1 MRSVAGWAYEGS
13 YSQSVKHNSGIRRRR
28 RRRRR
33 TSVCQRDGKKEQ
45 KGGGERAR

>member
-28 RRRRR
+28 RR